1 MKPTLL
7 ILAAG
12 VGSRYGS
19 LKQIDQLGP
28 SGEKIIDYSVYDA
41 RRSGFGKVVFVI
53 RKEFEKEFNEIFI
66 TRLSKY
72 IDVDYV
78 FQELDN
84 LPEGL
89 KCPVGRTKPW
99 GTAHAVLVAEPK
111 IKEPFAVINADDF
124 YGLEAFQGGSDFLS
138 GGGGE
143 SEFCMMGYML
153 ENTLSE
159 HGFVSR
165 GECVT
170 DYNNYLKKV
179 TERTQIAKQKDGIYY
194 KNDDNELILLPAN
207 TVVSMNYWGFRP
219 LIFNHIK
226 RLFTDFITKNID
238 NLKSEFYIPTAIDE
252 MIKNKT
258 CSVKVLNSSAKWFGV
273 TYKED
278 KPLVV
283 KKLEDYVKKGLY
295 PSPLWT

>member
-1 MKPTLL
+1 MKPALL

-41 RRSGFGKVVFVI
+41 ISSGFGKVVFVI

-66 TRLSKY
+66 ERLSKY
-72 IDVDYV
+72 IQVDYV

-84 LPEGL
+84 LPNGL
-89 KCPVGRTKPW
+89 KCPEGRTKPW

-124 YGLEAFQGGSDFLS
+124 YGVEAFKGV
-138 GGGGE
+138 
-143 SEFCMMGYML
+143 SEFLTSSKDDHEYCMMGYKL

-170 DYNNYLKKV
+170 NKDKYLERV
-179 TERTQIAKQKDGIYY
+179 TERTQIAKQGNEIFYKDDKGNNFSLSPDTI
-194 KNDDNELILLPAN
+194 
-207 TVVSMNYWGFRP
+207 VSMNYWGFKP
-219 LIFNHIK
+219 SVFDHFK
-226 RLFTDFITKNID
+226 TLFTDFISKNIE
-238 NLKSEFYIPTAIDE
+238 NLKSEFYIPTAIDI
-252 MIKNKT
+252 MIKNNT
-258 CSVKVLNSSAKWFGV
+258 CTCKVLESGAKWFGV

-278 KPLVV
+278 KPIVV
-283 KKLEDYVKKGLY
+283 SKLKEYSEKNIY
-295 PSPLWT
+295 PSPLW